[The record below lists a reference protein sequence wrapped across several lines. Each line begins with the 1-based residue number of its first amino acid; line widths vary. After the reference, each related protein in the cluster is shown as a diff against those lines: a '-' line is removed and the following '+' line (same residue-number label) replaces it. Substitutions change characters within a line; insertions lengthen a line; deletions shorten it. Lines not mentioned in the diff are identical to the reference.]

1 MSATIRPGTAADLKE
16 LGIVEEEADTLF
28 TGHDYLFQS
37 TKNFDQ
43 EGHRT
48 LAAGTV
54 FDALNSNA
62 LFVAEVD
69 GVMAG
74 FIVMRALETYAWV
87 EQISVRPAY
96 SRQGIGRSLMQR
108 GERWATD
115 NDFHVT
121 ALSTFRDITWNE
133 LYYRKL
139 GYTEMPKRLVTKE
152 ILEIRAREV
161 GHALLGD
168 HRIFMFRDAR
178 H

>member
-1 MSATIRPGTAADLKE
+1 MSATIRPGTAADLEE
-16 LGIVEEEADTLF
+16 LAIVEEEADTLF

-37 TKNFDQ
+37 TKNFDK

-48 LAAGTV
+48 LAAATLV
-54 FDALNSNA
+54 EAIRNNA

-69 GVMAG
+69 TTLAG
-74 FIVMRALETYAWV
+74 FIAMRALETYAWV

-96 SRQGIGRSLMQR
+96 SRQGIGRSLMQC
-108 GERWATD
+108 GARWSSD
-115 NDFHVT
+115 NNYPVT
-121 ALSTFRDITWNE
+121 ALSTFRDVTWNV

-139 GYTEMPKRLVTKE
+139 GYIEMPKRLVTKE
-152 ILEIRAREV
+152 LIDIRATEV
-161 GHALLGD
+161 SHGLIGD